1 MRLHPPTHTT
11 LPSSACRREQGKDA
25 EADAI
30 EREIGLL
37 RRSVEEYRRP
47 AAKPA
52 SQNKSIFPR
61 LPWQPPPYE
70 PEKSNRFMRRQGLGD
85 EVGAPPPEVAKK
97 GRRRPS
103 ARRSGAAAR
112 RTAQK
117 GQ

>member
-1 MRLHPPTHTT
+1 MHPHPRT
-11 LPSSACRREQGKDA
+11 LPLSAFRREQGKDA

-30 EREIGLL
+30 ERELGLL
-37 RRSVEEYRRP
+37 RRSVVEYRRP

-52 SQNKSIFPR
+52 PERKSIFPR

-70 PEKSNRFMRRQGLGD
+70 PEKNNRFMRRQGLGD

-97 GRRRPS
+97 GRRKPS
-103 ARRSGAAAR
+103 ARRTGAAAR
-112 RTAQK
+112 RTAQN